1 MNDFKH
7 PIRVVS
13 IRTGLSPHVI
23 RAWERRY
30 KAIVPQRTG
39 TNRRL
44 YSDGEIH
51 RLQLL
56 RRATTA
62 GHGIG
67 QIAGLADD
75 DLEKL
80 VAEDQAYAPQQ
91 TPRKVEDANRQSPG
105 AVLQSCI
112 DAVSALDSARL
123 EEILSRSMVQ
133 FTRPIVIEEIVLPL
147 MSQIGEKWQRGF
159 VKIVHEHMA
168 SAVVRNILGN
178 LATSYGSAPSDP
190 CLVVATPAGQIHE
203 FGALAVAATA
213 NSMGWRSV
221 YLGPSLPAEEIAA
234 AVESCGARAVALS
247 VVHPAEDPR
256 VGEEIERLRRLVR
269 DDVKIF
275 VGGRAARNF
284 EQAGDGAKVIFIN
297 DLGAL
302 RSRLESIEPPRD
314 FSRS

>member
-44 YSDGEIH
+44 YSDEEIH

-56 RRATTA
+56 RRATLA

-67 QIAGLADD
+67 QIAGLSDE
-75 DLEKL
+75 DLEKI
-80 VAEDQAYAPQQ
+80 VAADQVYAPPQ
-91 TPRKVEDANRQSPG
+91 PPKKAEAASRQSPE
-105 AVLQSCI
+105 AVLDSCI
-112 DAVSALDSARL
+112 DAVAALDSARL

-133 FTRPIVIEEIVLPL
+133 FTRPVVIEEIVLPL
-147 MSQIGEKWQRGF
+147 MSQIGERWQRGF
-159 VKIVHEHMA
+159 LKIVHEHVA

-178 LATSYGSAPSDP
+178 LASSYGSSPSEP
-190 CLVVATPAGQIHE
+190 CLVVATPAGQVHE
-203 FGALAVAATA
+203 LGALAVAATA

-256 VGEEIERLRRLVR
+256 VAEEIDRLRRLVPN
-269 DDVKIF
+269 DVMIF
-275 VGGRAARNF
+275 VGGRAARGF
-284 EQAGDGAKVIFIN
+284 ENASDGARIVFLS

-314 FSRS
+314 YSRS

>member
-7 PIRVVS
+7 PIRIVS

-44 YSDGEIH
+44 YSDEEIH

-75 DLEKL
+75 DLQKL
-80 VAEDQAYAPQQ
+80 VAEDQTYAPQQ
-91 TPRKVEDANRQSPG
+91 PPRKTDGANRQSPG
-105 AVLQSCI
+105 AVLESCI
-112 DAVSALDSARL
+112 DAVSALDAARL

-147 MSQIGEKWQRGF
+147 MSRIGEKWQKGF
-159 VKIVHEHMA
+159 MKIVHEHVA

-213 NSMGWRSV
+213 NSMGWRSI

-269 DDVKIF
+269 DDVTIF

-284 EQAGDGAKVIFIN
+284 ERAGDGAKVVFMS

>member
-7 PIRVVS
+7 PIRVVA

-30 KAIVPQRTG
+30 RAIVPQRTG

-44 YSDGEIH
+44 YSDEEIH

-56 RRATTA
+56 RRATLA

-67 QIAGLADD
+67 QIAGLAEA
-75 DLEKL
+75 DLEKI
-80 VAEDQAYAPQQ
+80 VAEDQVFSAQQ
-91 TPRKVEDANRQSPG
+91 PPKRAEAANRQSPG
-105 AVLQSCI
+105 VVLENCI
-112 DAVSALDSARL
+112 DAVSEMDSARL

-133 FTRPIVIEEIVLPL
+133 FSRPVVVEEVIIPL
-147 MSQIGEKWQRGF
+147 MTHVGEKWQRGF
-159 VKIVHEHMA
+159 LKIVHEHIA

-178 LATSYGSAPSDP
+178 LATSYGSNPSDP
-190 CLVVATPAGQIHE
+190 CIVVATPAGQVHE
-203 FGALAVAATA
+203 FGALAAAVTA

-269 DDVKIF
+269 DDVTIF
-275 VGGRAARNF
+275 VGGRAARNL
-284 EQAGDGAKVIFIN
+284 EHAGDGAKVVFMS

-302 RSRLESIEPPRD
+302 RSRLESMEPPRD